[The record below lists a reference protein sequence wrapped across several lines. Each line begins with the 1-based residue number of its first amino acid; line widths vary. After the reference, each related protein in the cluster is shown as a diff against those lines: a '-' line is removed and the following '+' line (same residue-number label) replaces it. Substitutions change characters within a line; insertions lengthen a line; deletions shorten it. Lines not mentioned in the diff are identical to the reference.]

1 MTEEGKDLMHTVS
14 GGGGAM
20 MVANLEQQVN
30 TIQLAM
36 KNLMKDGVHYGKI
49 PGCGDKPALL
59 KAGAE
64 KIMFMFR
71 FAPKFDV
78 KIDHLEGDH
87 REVAVVTNVYDDV
100 GNFLGQGVGSCS
112 TKETKYRWRNAG
124 KPCPECGFIGAIFRG
139 KDEFGGGYYCNANKG
154 GCSKSFKKQTD
165 GCKAIDAMTT
175 GKVENPD
182 IADQYNTVL
191 KMAKK
196 RSVVDATLTVTAASD
211 VFEQDLDEFSEE
223 ELEAIRAGKNAERGK
238 PRTDQPKKKEAPKPK
253 PKPVSKKA
261 QEPTPESSDEQ
272 AGDDE
277 PTFTL
282 DDYKQMSGEN
292 SANIR
297 DWWVGICTQAMTDLG
312 LKKYDLFEKYLEGV
326 HKLNLDDE
334 E

>member
-1 MTEEGKDLMHTVS
+1 
-14 GGGGAM
+14 
-20 MVANLEQQVN
+20 
-30 TIQLAM
+30 
-36 KNLMKDGVHYGKI
+36 
-49 PGCGDKPALL
+49 
-59 KAGAE
+59 
-64 KIMFMFR
+64 
-71 FAPKFDV
+71 
-78 KIDHLEGDH
+78 
-87 REVAVVTNVYDDV
+87 
-100 GNFLGQGVGSCS
+100 
-112 TKETKYRWRNAG
+112 
-124 KPCPECGFIGAIFRG
+124 
-139 KDEFGGGYYCNANKG
+139 
-154 GCSKSFKKQTD
+154 
-165 GCKAIDAMTT
+165 MTT

-211 VFEQDLDEFSEE
+211 VFEQDLDEFSEA
-223 ELEAIRAGKNAERGK
+223 ELEAIRAGNNAERGK
-238 PRTDQPKKKEAPKPK
+238 PRTEPPKKKEAPKPK
-253 PKPVSKKA
+253 PKPKPVSKKAQEPKPVSKKA

-312 LKKYDLFEKYLEGV
+312 LKKYDLLEKYLEGV